1 MSIKSYLSI
10 FFLLTFSLVKSQSFE
25 NVSLVNKKMD
35 SYPFTI
41 NRSYND
47 TNGSATYQASAQSS
61 IIALEMSG

>member
-35 SYPFTI
+35 SYPF
-41 NRSYND
+41 NESNAYLND
-47 TNGSATYQASAQSS
+47 DGNILFFNSS
-61 IIALEMSG
+61 EIIHMD